1 MSTHSTSASPHQAPA
16 TRARLGHDDASESHS
31 SPSQILSLV
40 ATAALGVVFA
50 LAWTNGA
57 QPSSADKLTL
67 LVLALPGIA
76 FFWTPLFRLF
86 DHQETV
92 PDAARVDAARIDA
105 ARIDAARIDDE
116 QRGETRIENTRG
128 DNQRRE
134 EASAFALSLAMF
146 VVYGM
151 ARAAGPNDDAWSL
164 HFAALPTTVFAVPWA
179 ARVVVLGALVTAPLW
194 MRHLNGW
201 TRAVLGALAIVALL
215 GIASFSFL
223 RGYYP
228 VGETDAIL
236 DPKPLADTMMQ
247 VVEYG
252 ALALLCSAACAVP
265 KTRRIVLRA
274 LPLLLLALWVRH
286 QWFPAPPPPEDD
298 E

>member
-1 MSTHSTSASPHQAPA
+1 MSTHSASSNAHQAPA
-16 TRARLGHDDASESHS
+16 TRARPGHDDASDSRS
-31 SPSQILSLV
+31 APLSQILSLV

-50 LAWTNGA
+50 LAFTNGA
-57 QPSSADKLTL
+57 QPSSADKVTL
-67 LVLALPGIA
+67 LVLALLGIA

-86 DHQETV
+86 DHQETA
-92 PDAARVDAARIDA
+92 PDAARVDAARVN
-105 ARIDAARIDDE
+105 DE

-128 DNQRRE
+128 DNGKRE
-134 EASAFALSLAMF
+134 EASSFALSLAMF

-151 ARAAGPNDDAWSL
+151 ARAAGPSDENAWSL

-179 ARVVVLGALVTAPLW
+179 ARVVVLGALVSAPLW
-194 MRHLNGW
+194 TRHLNGW

-228 VGETDAIL
+228 VGESDAIL

-252 ALALLCSAACAVP
+252 ALALLCSASCAVP
-265 KTRRIVLRA
+265 RTRRIMLRA

>member
-1 MSTHSTSASPHQAPA
+1 M
-16 TRARLGHDDASESHS
+16 RARPGHDDASESRS
-31 SPSQILSLV
+31 APLSQILSLV
-40 ATAALGVVFA
+40 ATAALLVVFA
-50 LAWTNGA
+50 LAFTNDA
-57 QPSSADKLTL
+57 LPSSADKLTL
-67 LVLALPGIA
+67 LVLALLGIA
-76 FFWTPLFRLF
+76 VFWTPLFRLF
-86 DHQETV
+86 DHQEIA
-92 PDAARVDAARIDA
+92 PDAARVDAARVDA
-105 ARIDAARIDDE
+105 ARVDAARVDAARVDSE
-116 QRGETRIENTRG
+116 HRGETRIENRRG
-128 DNQRRE
+128 DNGKRE
-134 EASAFALSLAMF
+134 EASSFALSLAMF
-146 VVYGM
+146 VVYGL
-151 ARAAGPNDDAWSL
+151 ARAAGPNDENAWSL

-179 ARVVVLGALVTAPLW
+179 ARVVVLGALVSAPLW
-194 MRHLNGW
+194 IRHLNGW

-215 GIASFSFL
+215 GTASFSFL

-228 VGETDAIL
+228 VGESDAIL

-265 KTRRIVLRA
+265 RTRRIVLRA